1 MDKVETY
8 VAALFTVFIL
18 LILVRILLS
27 FVPMAPSSRGTRAF
41 WDFVHQSTDWYLNVF
56 RRMIPPLGMFDLS
69 PMVGDHRALH
79 PPRLRAV
86 APGLLL
92 SDLPPWITVGRDG
105 VSSR

>member
-8 VAALFTVFIL
+8 VGALFTVFII

-27 FVPMAPSSRGTRAF
+27 FMPMAPASRWARAL

-69 PMVGDHRALH
+69 PMVGIIVLYILRGFVLAL
-79 PPRLRAV
+79 LD
-86 APGLLL
+86 
-92 SDLPPWITVGRDG
+92 SF
-105 VSSR
+105 